1 MAVPIV
7 AAGAAQLEALPFIPK
22 TVNGVPFH
30 PLAVH
35 AVVVLIPLAVIGT
48 IGIALWPA
56 MRRYFALTV
65 LAVGVV
71 GGLSVP
77 VAVSSGED
85 FRNRLG
91 AAQIVRT
98 HQAFAHKLLWWTL
111 AFVIVL
117 IVMVVLDL
125 ARRLGPVGAA
135 FPTDTAGEAFNGS
148 TGGGVATVTRVPAV
162 APVAMTTRFERSVG
176 RVIPSALREQVQ
188 LLRRAQPILSVVS
201 VVLAVIVG
209 YYCFK
214 TGDSGAKAVWQGR

>member
-1 MAVPIV
+1 MATVAAPQLGAVPF
-7 AAGAAQLEALPFIPK
+7 FIPK
-22 TVNGVPFH
+22 TVDGVPSH
-30 PLAVH
+30 PLIVH

-48 IGIALWPA
+48 IGIAVWPA

-71 GGLSVP
+71 GGLAVP
-77 VAVSSGED
+77 VAVATGKN
-85 FRNRLG
+85 FRDRLG

-125 ARRLGPVGAA
+125 ARRLGPAQAA
-135 FPTDTAGEAFNGS
+135 VTSASAGEPFPGS
-148 TGGGVATVTRVPAV
+148 SGGGGVATATRVQAPALL
-162 APVAMTTRFERSVG
+162 AMTTRFERTVG

-188 LLRRAQPILSVVS
+188 FLRRAQPVLSVVS
-201 VVLAVIVG
+201 IVLAVIVG

-214 TGDSGAKAVWQGR
+214 TGDSGAQAVWQGR